1 MEEIWH
7 YRVIRKAGRYGVHEV
22 YSDEDGEIWG
32 CSEEPVRVEAESL
45 EDLRE
50 DLEYYDYALELP
62 ALEYRDIVPDF
73 PEEDELE
80 IEVEF

>member
-1 MEEIWH
+1 
-7 YRVIRKAGRYGVHEV
+7 VQ
-22 YSDEDGEIWG
+22 
-32 CSEEPVRVEAESL
+32 VEAESL

-62 ALEYRDIVPDF
+62 WLEYRSIVPDF
-73 PEEDELE
+73 PEDDELE

>member
-22 YSDEDGEIWG
+22 YYDDDGEIRS
-32 CSEEPVRVEAESL
+32 CSEEPVRLEAQSL

-50 DLEYYDYALELP
+50 D
-62 ALEYRDIVPDF
+62 
-73 PEEDELE
+73 
-80 IEVEF
+80 